1 MVKVPGL
8 EPASAAAASV
18 ALTVT
23 VGTPPDNGTLT
34 DELTAELAITRLAER
49 TPRMLGMKFS
59 GKVQLAPAA
68 NARLLKQV
76 VPGPGTIVNSAAL
89 VPLQLTAFDAF
100 SVSVSL
106 SLSTFL
112 KVSVCAP
119 VWPTRILPKFTLVGL
134 GTSIPSAVLTI
145 LTAAVAS
152 TMPAPQVVAVQS
164 KPVPVGKARALLW
177 EIGR

>member
-49 TPRMLGMKFS
+49 TPRTVGMKFS
-59 GKVQLAPAA
+59 VTVQLAPAA
-68 NARLLKQV
+68 NARLLTQV
-76 VPGPGTIVNSAAL
+76 VPAPGTIVNSAAL
-89 VPLQLTAFDAF
+89 VPLKLTALDAF
-100 SVSVSL
+100 RVSG

-112 KVSVCAP
+112 KVSVCA
-119 VWPTRILPKFTLVGL
+119 
-134 GTSIPSAVLTI
+134 
-145 LTAAVAS
+145 
-152 TMPAPQVVAVQS
+152 
-164 KPVPVGKARALLW
+164 
-177 EIGR
+177 